1 MDKRWPAVVQRIV
14 QVLGVQPG
22 DLVLVRDAA
31 GRLDVLLEISIAIER
46 QGATPQIEFVP
57 AECKQRLWNETPRAY
72 LAHWDR
78 HRSQWIEQ
86 ADRKLV
92 LAGAEP
98 NWNVVSREGFL
109 AWQQAVHR
117 LTVAEEAHDL
127 PGPLVAVPTTARAKQ
142 LGLSLDSLEAILL
155 PALLASVQELQ
166 AQVDRVLDAAAEE
179 QTIAIHSGVDHVL
192 HLQQGDRPWHRD
204 DGRCHSNL
212 PAGSIHT
219 TVLETETEGSLW
231 LPQAGGATDVVFH
244 FVKGRIERIEAASGA
259 EELDEMFDSHSGE
272 PRRVSHIGLGLNPYL
287 RQPIGWTLVD
297 EHILGALFVALGENR
312 YMGGQN
318 ESSLNVDF
326 ALPGTTLEIGGQTV
340 VFEGHIVLEE
350 DFDGNGYHTNCRPVS

>member
-1 MDKRWPAVVQRIV
+1 MDERWSAVVQRIV
-14 QVLGVQPG
+14 QVLGIQSG

-31 GRLDVLLEISIAIER
+31 GRLDVLLEISLAIEV
-46 QGATPQIEFVP
+46 QGATPLIEFVP
-57 AECKQRLWNETPRAY
+57 AEYKQRLWNEVPRGY
-72 LAHWDR
+72 LSHWDR

-86 ADRKLV
+86 ADRILV

-98 NWNVVSREGFL
+98 DWDVVSREGFR

-117 LTVAEEAHDL
+117 LSVAEEARDL
-127 PGPLVAVPTTARAKQ
+127 AGPLVAVPTQARAKQ
-142 LGLSLDSLEAILL
+142 LGLSLEALETILL

-166 AQVDRVLDAAAEE
+166 AQVDRVLDAAAGG
-179 QTIAIHSGVDHVL
+179 QTIAIQSGVDHVL
-192 HLQQGDRPWHRD
+192 YLQQGDRPWHRD
-204 DGRCHSNL
+204 DGQYHSNL

-219 TVLETETEGSLW
+219 TVLETATEGSLW
-231 LPQAGGATDVVFH
+231 LPKAGGATDVVFH

-259 EELDEMFDSHSGE
+259 EELSEMFDSHSGE

-297 EHILGALFVALGENR
+297 EHILGALFIAFGENR

-326 ALPGTTLEIGGQTV
+326 ALPGTTLEVGGRTV
-340 VFEGHIVLEE
+340 VLEE
-350 DFDGNGYHTNCRPVS
+350 DIVL